1 MSFSARAPSPC
12 DAWPWPTKC
21 TATGLRRATHRRPH
35 ACPGPKE
42 GPPTQGLLEGDVPAA
57 PPAPLAGV
65 SEAALRGAELREGA
79 PLEPG
84 ARLPCTVSFTRGQER
99 AVALTVAGLPPARPP
114 PVPGPLLGGTGSG
127 KAAPRMTPGPSRG
140 GWAVGVRCAGM
151 HGASPQLPVT
161 FQAQERGS
169 AHLSCFGDPGVQRG
183 TSVRRRARW
192 SRCGRQ

>member
-1 MSFSARAPSPC
+1 MYVRHCPR
-12 DAWPWPTKC
+12 
-21 TATGLRRATHRRPH
+21 GLCRLVMLGYGAQCALVGASGGRRASGPTLAPDLERV
-35 ACPGPKE
+35 CPA
-42 GPPTQGLLEGDVPAA
+42 QGLLEGDVPAA

-114 PVPGPLLGGTGSG
+114 PVPGPLLGGVGSG

-140 GWAVGVRCAGM
+140 GWQWECDALACMV
-151 HGASPQLPVT
+151 PV
-161 FQAQERGS
+161 
-169 AHLSCFGDPGVQRG
+169 HNCL
-183 TSVRRRARW
+183 
-192 SRCGRQ
+192 